1 NGVPDTTT
9 GTAPGHHEE
18 TAGMMAPFTIGA
30 GALLIALGAWGY
42 LGAEEGHRSVTALI
56 PAFFGLALVLLGLL
70 AIKEHLRKHAM
81 PLAAM
86 IGLIG
91 LAVPLARSASSVP
104 ELLRE
109 GRVIRPIDGKDRDM
123 TRAVVSQ
130 LVMAGV
136 CLVFVGL
143 CVNSF

>member
-1 NGVPDTTT
+1 
-9 GTAPGHHEE
+9 
-18 TAGMMAPFTIGA
+18 MMALFTISA
-30 GALLIALGAWGY
+30 GGLLIALGAWGY

-56 PAFFGLALVLLGLL
+56 PAFFGLALILLGLL
-70 AIKEHLRKHAM
+70 AFKEHLRKHVM
-81 PLAAM
+81 HLAAM

-91 LAVPLARSASSVP
+91 LVVPLARSAGSVP
-104 ELLRE
+104 ELIRE
-109 GRVIRPIDGKDRDM
+109 GRVIKEFDGQKKDM

-143 CVNSF
+143 CVNSFVQARRARARREQAGPA